1 MVLLILLLVSILR
14 TALNIAIWAI
24 AVARA
29 KSCGWWLTGALRGL
43 LLQGVVTL
51 VQWTMAKRRAIS
63 GAAGRDMEDKKD
75 RGGSTPAGTR
85 LLIRSSPDRGSV
97 LLHRDQH
104 FIERGPYRSGRERTL
119 EIGGRGRNSNC
130 VIYPICCVSTNK
142 ATGLCN
148 QLSLLPSE
156 SRTHARGERDGHTPL
171 NWPQDLEGGG
181 LSARDCLRDLQAIC
195 SF

>member
-1 MVLLILLLVSILR
+1 
-14 TALNIAIWAI
+14 
-24 AVARA
+24 
-29 KSCGWWLTGALRGL
+29 
-43 LLQGVVTL
+43 
-51 VQWTMAKRRAIS
+51 MAKRRAIS

-75 RGGSTPAGTR
+75 REGSTPAGTR

-97 LLHRDQH
+97 LLHLDQH
-104 FIERGPYRSGRERTL
+104 FIERGLYGSGRERTL

-142 ATGLCN
+142 APGLYN

-156 SRTHARGERDGHTPL
+156 PRMRERVERVGSIPL
-171 NWPQDLEGGG
+171 NWSPDLEGEG
-181 LSARDCLRDLQAIC
+181 LSARDCLRDSQMIC